1 MNERHE
7 SHKQTSQ
14 PTLLELKGPNNLV
27 DKEVFRKRY
36 PRAGFIGQFATGK
49 DTTATLLGYPWI
61 VKFASPLYA
70 LARQLFPGFDKGSPG
85 GRKLL
90 QTLGAWGR
98 GEVSNDYPLTVER
111 GLALEWVR
119 EQIQGR
125 FLLPRWGAYG
135 TSSDFWRDIALD
147 VLENDSLPAAVTDA
161 RYPNEVEGLW
171 ERFQAPTFLVVC
183 HPDTLAARR
192 RGLGY
197 EARDANDSSERL
209 VNNLVATLNEGPS
222 GFDILRSLPWFG
234 GVIWADNWQTC
245 PPYAVVVHPENVV
258 NFGDPV

>member
-1 MNERHE
+1 MNEQHE
-7 SHKQTSQ
+7 QTSQ
-14 PTLLELKGPNNLV
+14 PTLLDLKGSNNLV
-27 DKEVFRKRY
+27 DKEAFRKRY

-49 DTTATLLGYPWI
+49 DTTAELLGYPWI

-70 LARQLFPGFDKGSPG
+70 LARQLFPSFEKGSPG

-98 GEVSNDYPLTVER
+98 GIVSEEYPLTVER
-111 GLALEWVR
+111 GLALDWVL
-119 EQIQGR
+119 EQVRRR
-125 FLLPRWGAYG
+125 FLLSGWSAYG

-147 VLENDSLPAAVTDA
+147 SMEGISVETAVTDA
-161 RYPNEVEGLW
+161 RFTNEVEGLW
-171 ERFQAPTFLVVC
+171 KRFQAPTFLVVC

-197 EARDANDSSERL
+197 AARDANDSSEQL
-209 VNNLVATLNEGPS
+209 ANSLVATLNEGPS
-222 GFDILRSLPWFG
+222 GFDVLRSFPWFG

-245 PPYAVVVHPENVV
+245 PPYAVVVHPENVI